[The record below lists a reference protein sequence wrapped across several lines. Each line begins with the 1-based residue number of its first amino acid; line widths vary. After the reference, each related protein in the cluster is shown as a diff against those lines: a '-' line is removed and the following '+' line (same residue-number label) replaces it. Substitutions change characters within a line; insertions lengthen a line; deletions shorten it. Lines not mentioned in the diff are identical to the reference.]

1 MLACV
6 RARTHARS
14 AVLGLV
20 KLAMPG
26 QIWGKLKAVAFP
38 FSLWPRAGDLPF
50 SLGILPLPPTS
61 YPTLVGFIGTQLTLL
76 PLLLDSI
83 VAAVV
88 DGPDVDLQHAR
99 ATANS
104 SRNMKKHQA
113 FNRSIKPSN
122 PAPRVHNE
130 EWDRVWGW
138 TS

>member
-1 MLACV
+1 MSPSRKSFRSCV
-6 RARTHARS
+6 RARTHAR
-14 AVLGLV
+14 ARCCLG
-20 KLAMPG
+20 AGGIGYTM
-26 QIWGKLKAVAFP
+26 VALP
-38 FSLWPRAGDLPF
+38 FSLFAHAGDLPF